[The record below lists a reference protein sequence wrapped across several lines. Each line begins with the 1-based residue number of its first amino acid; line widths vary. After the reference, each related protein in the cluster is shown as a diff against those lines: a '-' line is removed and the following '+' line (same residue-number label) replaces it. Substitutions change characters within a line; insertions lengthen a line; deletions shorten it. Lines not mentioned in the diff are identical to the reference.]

1 MLVLIGLALVLIPAV
16 AILYPF
22 LKRPGSLDLPGVDP
36 TTPAELSRDWE
47 RAMDGLK
54 NTELDWSI
62 GNLTEDDYQ
71 LLREQY
77 MTDAALALKAME
89 ELDSTSQ
96 ASKGDG
102 EPGS

>member
-1 MLVLIGLALVLIPAV
+1 
-16 AILYPF
+16 
-22 LKRPGSLDLPGVDP
+22 
-36 TTPAELSRDWE
+36 
-47 RAMDGLK
+47 MDGLK